1 MGLTRNQKKQ
11 ALAHIL
17 DVVFDL
23 DKNSPIHKA
32 LEENNIRSPFDLISL
47 AMVEYELL
55 EYTEK
60 DVPLKLSKGHV
71 GLLKTFKN
79 YVHFKAN
86 NGEPIED
93 NNWVTLTCDE
103 FDKFRIS
110 PDNGRPLPPPP
121 TAGTMSGPNF
131 SLVRDFRRSIKR
143 DITHFTSLKDD
154 GAWDNWERAT
164 MAQARAQDVADVL
177 NHNYTPSNTDE
188 AALFDEKQ
196 KYMYA
201 VFEKTLLT
209 DKGKALVRA
218 HQRKYDAQKIYQEL
232 CEYALK
238 STKAMMD
245 ASSILTYITT
255 AQLGTGT
262 WKGTTHAF
270 ILHWQDQVRKYQT
283 LAPKSP
289 LPQELLCTILEMQ
302 YILLTP

>member
-1 MGLTRNQKKQ
+1 
-11 ALAHIL
+11 
-17 DVVFDL
+17 
-23 DKNSPIHKA
+23 
-32 LEENNIRSPFDLISL
+32 
-47 AMVEYELL
+47 
-55 EYTEK
+55 
-60 DVPLKLSKGHV
+60 
-71 GLLKTFKN
+71 
-79 YVHFKAN
+79 
-86 NGEPIED
+86 
-93 NNWVTLTCDE
+93 
-103 FDKFRIS
+103 
-110 PDNGRPLPPPP
+110 
-121 TAGTMSGPNF
+121 MSSPNF

-143 DITHFTSLKDD
+143 DITHFTTLKDD

-177 NHNYTPSNTDE
+177 NHNYTPSNMEE

-238 STKAMMD
+238 STKATMD

-262 WKGTTHAF
+262 WKGTTHVAKSGF
-270 ILHWQDQVRKYQT
+270 PNACQVFV
-283 LAPKSP
+283 
-289 LPQELLCTILEMQ
+289 I
-302 YILLTP
+302 